1 MSLVEVNQF
10 RRKVNA
16 TGSIASAVD
25 SSAIYKLSPF
35 HVLQSDTY
43 VRKSEFKVKMQQTN
57 ERGVACMSVPLFD
70 DHDKQTIRESKLPYV
85 HIAVVLIQI
94 SCLFDWALSEGME
107 GVFALMDT
115 LFDNVQ
121 DNVIRACN
129 FRFEEGRAAC
139 CFKLN
144 FPICAEDALKG
155 RPIIPYIKVIGA
167 NIREGLHGFSVSVGT
182 IFSLN
187 KTEFPSVPLRIEH
200 DFINIIGT
208 EFLPKEKLSELTYN
222 EILDSYTHL
231 QSLPKPITSSL
242 LRGRKDPIRIRDY
255 SVMSRSI
262 KLIKEDGSNKE
273 GEVRDEER
281 GRRSVDN
288 KIQTTGT
295 SRAAVLGRCSSFS
308 EGNDLRKYCSERGK
322 RTNGVR
328 RSGSIR
334 RVVRSGIRG
343 APWADGSG
351 ERVSRGGESG
361 SKGRGVPVQG
371 ELLQSDPESDSAA

>member
-10 RRKVNA
+10 RRKVNV

-35 HVLQSDTY
+35 HALRSDTY

-70 DHDKQTIRESKLPYV
+70 DHDKQVIRESKLPYV

-121 DNVIRACN
+121 DNVIRACS

-139 CFKLN
+139 CFRLN
-144 FPICAEDALKG
+144 FPVCAEDALKG

-200 DFINIIGT
+200 DFINIVGT
-208 EFLPKEKLSELTYN
+208 EFLPKEKLTELTYD
-222 EILDSYTHL
+222 EISDSYKRL
-231 QSLPKPITSSL
+231 QSLPRPVTSSL

-255 SVMSRSI
+255 SVMSRVIESI
-262 KLIKEDGSNKE
+262 REDGFDKE

-281 GRRSVDN
+281 GRHSVSG
-288 KIQTTGT
+288 KVQATGT
-295 SRAAVLGRCSSFS
+295 SGAAILRRCSSFS
-308 EGNDLRKYCSERGK
+308 ERNDFREHCPEGGERAD
-322 RTNGVR
+322 RVR
-328 RSGSIR
+328 RPGGAR
-334 RVVRSGIRG
+334 RVVRSGLRG
-343 APWADGSG
+343 ASWANGPG
-351 ERVSRGGESG
+351 KRIPRGREPS
-361 SKGRGVPVQG
+361 SKGGGIQIQG

>member
-10 RRKVNA
+10 RRKVNV

-25 SSAIYKLSPF
+25 SNAIYKLSPF
-35 HVLQSDTY
+35 HALQSDTY

-115 LFDNVQ
+115 LFDNVR
-121 DNVIRACN
+121 DNVIRACS

-144 FPICAEDALKG
+144 FPICAGDALKG
-155 RPIIPYIKVIGA
+155 RPIVPYIKVIGA

-187 KTEFPSVPLRIEH
+187 KTEFPSIPMRIEH
-200 DFINIIGT
+200 DFVNIVGT
-208 EFLPKEKLSELTYN
+208 EFLPKEKLSQLTYE
-222 EILDSYTHL
+222 EISDSYNRL
-231 QSLPKPITSSL
+231 QSLPKPVTSSL
-242 LRGRKDPIRIRDY
+242 PRGRKEPIRIRDY
-255 SVMSRSI
+255 SVMS
-262 KLIKEDGSNKE
+262 KFQELIRKDGPDKE
-273 GEVRDEER
+273 GEGGDEEG
-281 GRRSVDN
+281 GRRSLDHKV
-288 KIQTTGT
+288 QTAGT
-295 SRAAVLGRCSSFS
+295 AGAAVLRRCSSFS
-308 EGNDLRKYCSERGK
+308 ERNDLREHCPQRGK
-322 RTNGVR
+322 RTDRVRGPRGV
-328 RSGSIR
+328 R
-334 RVVRSGIRG
+334 RVVRAGIRG
-343 APWADGSG
+343 SPWAGEPRSGVSWGGKPGS
-351 ERVSRGGESG
+351 E
-361 SKGRGVPVQG
+361 GRGVQVQG

>member
-35 HVLQSDTY
+35 HALQSDTY

-70 DHDKQTIRESKLPYV
+70 DQDKQTIRESKLPYV

-94 SCLFDWALSEGME
+94 SCLFDWVASEGME
-107 GVFALMDT
+107 GTFALLDT

-144 FPICAEDALKG
+144 FPICAMDALKG

-182 IFSLN
+182 VFSLN
-187 KTEFPSVPLRIEH
+187 KTEFPSVPIRIEH
-200 DFINIIGT
+200 DFINIVGT
-208 EFLPKEKLSELTYN
+208 EFLPKEKLSELTYE
-222 EILDSYTHL
+222 EISDSYTRL

-242 LRGRKDPIRIRDY
+242 SRGRKEPIRIRDY
-255 SVMSRSI
+255 SVMSKDI
-262 KLIKEDGSNKE
+262 GPIEQDGSDKE
-273 GEVRDEER
+273 GKVRDAEG
-281 GRRSVDN
+281 GRRSTDG
-288 KIQTTGT
+288 KIQTSGT
-295 SRAAVLGRCSSFS
+295 AGATILGRSPSLS
-308 EGNDLRKYCSERGK
+308 EGDGLRKHSLERGK
-322 RTNGVR
+322 RTDRVR
-328 RSGSIR
+328 GPRSIK
-334 RVVRSGIRG
+334 RVVRAGVRG
-343 APWADGSG
+343 APWPSGSRD
-351 ERVSRGGESG
+351 RVSGGGQQG
-361 SKGRGVPVQG
+361 SEGGGVQVQG

>member
-10 RRKVNA
+10 RKKVNA

-43 VRKSEFKVKMQQTN
+43 ARKSEFKVKMQQTN

-107 GVFALMDT
+107 GIFALMDT

-144 FPICAEDALKG
+144 FPICAGDALKG

-200 DFINIIGT
+200 DFINIVGT
-208 EFLPKEKLSELTYN
+208 EFLPKEKLSELTYS
-222 EILDSYTHL
+222 EISDSYNHL

-255 SVMSRSI
+255 SVMSRFTE
-262 KLIKEDGSNKE
+262 LIKKDGSNKE
-273 GEVRDEER
+273 REVRDEER
-281 GRRSVDN
+281 GRRSIDN
-288 KIQTTGT
+288 KIQAASTSGT
-295 SRAAVLGRCSSFS
+295 AVLGRCSSFS
-308 EGNDLRKYCSERGK
+308 EGNDLRKHCSEGSK
-322 RTNGVR
+322 RANRVR
-328 RSGSIR
+328 RPGGIR
-334 RVVRSGIRG
+334 RVVRSGVRG
-343 APWADGSG
+343 APRTDEFGG
-351 ERVSRGGESG
+351 RISRGGESN
-361 SKGRGVPVQG
+361 SERRGISVQS
-371 ELLQSDPESDSAA
+371 EFLQSDPESDSAA

>member
-10 RRKVNA
+10 RRRVNA

-25 SSAIYKLSPF
+25 SNAIYKLSPF
-35 HVLQSDTY
+35 HALQSDTY
-43 VRKSEFKVKMQQTN
+43 VRKSEFKVKMQQTS

-121 DNVIRACN
+121 DNIIRVCS

-144 FPICAEDALKG
+144 FPICAEDAMKG
-155 RPIIPYIKVIGA
+155 RPIVPYIKVTGA

-182 IFSLN
+182 VFSLN
-187 KTEFPSVPLRIEH
+187 KTEFPSVPLRVEH
-200 DFINIIGT
+200 DFINIVGT
-208 EFLPKEKLSELTYN
+208 EFLPKEKLSELTYE
-222 EILDSYTHL
+222 EISDSYKRL
-231 QSLPKPITSSL
+231 QSLPRPVTSSL
-242 LRGRKDPIRIRDY
+242 PRGRKDPIRVRDY

-262 KLIKEDGSNKE
+262 GSISKDGSDKE
-273 GEVRDEER
+273 GKVGDEE
-281 GRRSVDN
+281 GGGCPPDN
-288 KIQTTGT
+288 KVQAT
-295 SRAAVLGRCSSFS
+295 STSGSAILGHCTDLSK
-308 EGNDLRKYCSERGK
+308 GDDLREHRPKGGE

-328 RSGSIR
+328 GSRGVR
-334 RVVRSGIRG
+334 RVVRSGVRG
-343 APWADGSG
+343 APWTSESRGRIPRRGESDSEGGGVQISG
-351 ERVSRGGESG
+351 EF
-361 SKGRGVPVQG
+361 
-371 ELLQSDPESDSAA
+371 LQPDPESDSAA

>member
-10 RRKVNA
+10 RRKVNV

-35 HVLQSDTY
+35 HALQSDTY

-115 LFDNVQ
+115 LFDNVK
-121 DNVIRACN
+121 DNVIRSCS

-139 CFKLN
+139 CFRLN
-144 FPICAEDALKG
+144 FPICAGDALRG

-200 DFINIIGT
+200 DFVNIVGT
-208 EFLPKEKLSELTYN
+208 EFLPKEKLSELTYE
-222 EILDSYTHL
+222 EISDSYSRL
-231 QSLPKPITSSL
+231 QSLPKPVTSSL
-242 LRGRKDPIRIRDY
+242 PRGRKDPIRIRDY
-255 SVMSRSI
+255 SVMSKSVG
-262 KLIKEDGSNKE
+262 LIEKDGLNKE
-273 GEVRDEER
+273 REIRNEER
-281 GRRSVDN
+281 GRRSVDDQV
-288 KIQTTGT
+288 QTTGA
-295 SRAAVLGRCSSFS
+295 SRAAVLRRCSSFS
-308 EGNDLRKYCSERGK
+308 ERNDLREYSLERGK
-322 RTNGVR
+322 RANRVR
-328 RSGSIR
+328 GSGSIK

-343 APWADGSG
+343 APWPSEPRGG
-351 ERVSRGGESG
+351 VSRGGECRSEG
-361 SKGRGVPVQG
+361 GGVQVQG
-371 ELLQSDPESDSAA
+371 ELLQPDSESDSAA

>member
-35 HVLQSDTY
+35 HALQSDTY
-43 VRKSEFKVKMQQTN
+43 VRKSEFKVKMQQTG

-94 SCLFDWALSEGME
+94 SCLFDWALSEGMS

-144 FPICAEDALKG
+144 FPVCAEDALRG
-155 RPIIPYIKVIGA
+155 RPIVPYIKVTGA

-187 KTEFPSVPLRIEH
+187 KTEFPSVTMRIEH
-200 DFINIIGT
+200 DFVNIVGT
-208 EFLPKEKLSELTYN
+208 EFLPKEKLSELTYE
-222 EILDSYTHL
+222 EISDSYNRL
-231 QSLPKPITSSL
+231 QSLPRPITSSL
-242 LRGRKDPIRIRDY
+242 SRGRKEPIRIRDY
-255 SVMSRSI
+255 SVMSESGR
-262 KLIKEDGSNKE
+262 LIERDGLNKE
-273 GEVRDEER
+273 GEIRDEER
-281 GRRSVDN
+281 GRCSLDHKV
-288 KIQTTGT
+288 QTPGT
-295 SRAAVLGRCSSFS
+295 SRAAILRRCSSFS
-308 EGNDLRKYCSERGK
+308 EGNDIREHCSQRGK
-322 RTNGVR
+322 RTDRVR
-328 RSGSIR
+328 RPRGIR
-334 RVVRSGIRG
+334 RVVRAGVRG
-343 APWADGSG
+343 APWADEPRGG
-351 ERVSRGGESG
+351 IPRGGEPG
-361 SKGRGVPVQG
+361 LERRGIQVQG
-371 ELLQSDPESDSAA
+371 ELLQPDSESDSAA

>member
-10 RRKVNA
+10 RRRVNA

-35 HVLQSDTY
+35 HALQSDTY
-43 VRKSEFKVKMQQTN
+43 VRKSEFKVKIQQTS

-94 SCLFDWALSEGME
+94 SCLFDWVLSEGME

-115 LFDNVQ
+115 LFDNIQ

-144 FPICAEDALKG
+144 FPICAEDALRG
-155 RPIIPYIKVIGA
+155 RPIIPYIKVTGA
-167 NIREGLHGFSVSVGT
+167 NIRTGLHGFSISVGT
-182 IFSLN
+182 VFSLN
-187 KTEFPSVPLRIEH
+187 KTEFPSVPLRVEH

-208 EFLPKEKLSELTYN
+208 EFLPKDQLSGLTYE
-222 EILDSYTHL
+222 EISDSYKRL
-231 QSLPKPITSSL
+231 QSLPKPVTSSL
-242 LRGRKDPIRIRDY
+242 LRGRKDPIRVRDY

-262 KLIKEDGSNKE
+262 KPIKKNGSDEE
-273 GEVRDEER
+273 GTIRDEKGG
-281 GRRSVDN
+281 GRPFSGQV
-288 KIQTTGT
+288 QTPGT
-295 SRAAVLGRCSSFS
+295 SGATVFGYGTDLP
-308 EGNDLRKYCSERGK
+308 EGGDLWEHCPERGK
-322 RTNGVR
+322 RTDRIR
-328 RSGSIR
+328 RS
-334 RVVRSGIRG
+334 RSVKRMVHSGVRG
-343 APWADGSG
+343 APWAGRSG
-351 ERVSRGGESG
+351 GRVPGRRESG
-361 SKGRGVPVQG
+361 SEKGGLQVPG
-371 ELLQSDPESDSAA
+371 ELLQSNSESDSAA

>member
-10 RRKVNA
+10 RRKVNV

-43 VRKSEFKVKMQQTN
+43 VRKSEFKVKMQQTD

-107 GVFALMDT
+107 GIFALMDT

-129 FRFEEGRAAC
+129 FRFEGGRAAC

-144 FPICAEDALKG
+144 FPICSEDALKG
-155 RPIIPYIKVIGA
+155 RPIVPYIKVTGA

-187 KTEFPSVPLRIEH
+187 RTEFPSVPMRIEH
-200 DFINIIGT
+200 DFINIVGT
-208 EFLPKEKLSELTYN
+208 EFLPKERLSELTYE
-222 EILDSYTHL
+222 EISDSYNRL

-242 LRGRKDPIRIRDY
+242 PRGRKEPIRIRDY

-262 KLIKEDGSNKE
+262 KLIGEDGLNKE
-273 GEVRDEER
+273 RENRDEER
-281 GRRSVDN
+281 GRRSLDHE
-288 KIQTTGT
+288 IQTPGTARTG
-295 SRAAVLGRCSSFS
+295 VLRRCTSFS
-308 EGNDLRKYCSERGK
+308 ERNGVREHSSQRGK
-322 RTNGVR
+322 RADGIR
-328 RSGSIR
+328 GPGGFR
-334 RVVRSGIRG
+334 RVVRAGVRG
-343 APWADGSG
+343 APRSDKSGNRVPGRREQGPEGGSLQ
-351 ERVSRGGESG
+351 
-361 SKGRGVPVQG
+361 VQG

>member
-1 MSLVEVNQF
+1 MSLVDVNQF

-35 HVLQSDTY
+35 HALRSDTY

-70 DHDKQTIRESKLPYV
+70 DHDKQVIRESRLPYV
-85 HIAVVLIQI
+85 HVAVVLIQI

-107 GVFALMDT
+107 GMFALMDT

-121 DNVIRACN
+121 DNIIRACN

-144 FPICAEDALKG
+144 FPICAEDALRG
-155 RPIIPYIKVIGA
+155 RPIIPYIKVVGA
-167 NIREGLHGFSVSVGT
+167 RIREGLHGFSVSVGT

-187 KTEFPSVPLRIEH
+187 KTEFPSVPLKVEH
-200 DFINIIGT
+200 DFINIVGT
-208 EFLPKEKLSELTYN
+208 EFLPKEKLSELTYD
-222 EILDSYTHL
+222 EISDSYNRL
-231 QSLPKPITSSL
+231 QSLPRPITSSL

-255 SVMSRSI
+255 SVMSRSTG
-262 KLIKEDGSNKE
+262 LIREDGLNKE
-273 GEVRDEER
+273 GAVRDEEG
-281 GRRSVDN
+281 GRRSVDSE
-288 KIQTTGT
+288 IQTTGT
-295 SRAAVLGRCSSFS
+295 SGAAVLRRCSSFS
-308 EGNDLRKYCSERGK
+308 ERDDLRKHCFKGGK
-322 RTNGVR
+322 RTDRVR
-328 RSGSIR
+328 GSRGIR
-334 RVVRSGIRG
+334 RMVRSGTRG
-343 APWADGSG
+343 APWTNELG
-351 ERVSRGGESG
+351 ERVPRGRESG
-361 SKGRGVPVQG
+361 SEGGSIQVQG

>member
-1 MSLVEVNQF
+1 MSLVEVNRF
-10 RRKVNA
+10 RRKVNV

-35 HVLQSDTY
+35 HALQSDTY

-70 DHDKQTIRESKLPYV
+70 DHDKQVIRESKLPYV
-85 HIAVVLIQI
+85 HIAVVLVQI

-115 LFDNVQ
+115 LFDNVK

-182 IFSLN
+182 VFSLN
-187 KTEFPSVPLRIEH
+187 KTEFPSVPVRIEH
-200 DFINIIGT
+200 DFINIVGT
-208 EFLPKEKLSELTYN
+208 EFLPKEKLSELTYE
-222 EILDSYTHL
+222 EISDSYRRL
-231 QSLPKPITSSL
+231 QSLPRPVTSSL
-242 LRGRKDPIRIRDY
+242 PRGRKEPIRVRDY
-255 SVMSRSI
+255 SVMSKFVGSI
-262 KLIKEDGSNKE
+262 REDGSDKE
-273 GEVRDEER
+273 REIGDEAG
-281 GRRSVDN
+281 GRRSLDS
-288 KIQTTGT
+288 KIQASDSAG
-295 SRAAVLGRCSSFS
+295 AAVLRRCSSLS
-308 EGNDLRKYCSERGK
+308 ERDDLRKYSSERGK
-322 RTNGVR
+322 RANGVR
-328 RSGSIR
+328 RSGGLR
-334 RVVRSGIRG
+334 RVVRAGIRG
-343 APWADGSG
+343 ASWSNELGS
-351 ERVSRGGESG
+351 RISRGGEQG
-361 SKGRGVPVQG
+361 SEGRGIQVQG
-371 ELLQSDPESDSAA
+371 EFFQPDSESDSAA

>member
-10 RRKVNA
+10 RRKVNV

-35 HVLQSDTY
+35 HALRSDTY
-43 VRKSEFKVKMQQTN
+43 VRKSEFKVKMQQTD

-70 DHDKQTIRESKLPYV
+70 DQDKQTIRESRLPYV

-94 SCLFDWALSEGME
+94 SCLFDWMLSEGME

-115 LFDNVQ
+115 LFDNVK

-139 CFKLN
+139 CFRLN
-144 FPICAEDALKG
+144 FPICTEDALRG

-200 DFINIIGT
+200 DFINIVGT
-208 EFLPKEKLSELTYN
+208 EFLPREKLSELTYN
-222 EILDSYTHL
+222 EISDSYNRL
-231 QSLPKPITSSL
+231 QSLPRPVTVSL
-242 LRGRKDPIRIRDY
+242 PRGRKDPIRIRDY
-255 SVMSRSI
+255 SVMSGSI
-262 KLIKEDGSNKE
+262 GLIKRDGFNKE
-273 GEVRDEER
+273 RKIGDEER
-281 GRRSVDN
+281 GRCSVDS
-288 KIQTTGT
+288 KVQTAST
-295 SRAAVLGRCSSFS
+295 SGAAVLRRCSSLS
-308 EGNDLRKYCSERGK
+308 KRDDLRKHRLEGGK
-322 RTNGVR
+322 RANGVR
-328 RSGSIR
+328 GPRGIR
-334 RVVRSGIRG
+334 RVVHSGIRG
-343 APWADGSG
+343 APWT
-351 ERVSRGGESG
+351 GESG
-361 SKGRGVPVQG
+361 DRVPWGGKSGSEGGGVQVQG

>member
-10 RRKVNA
+10 RRRVNV

-35 HVLQSDTY
+35 HALQSDTY

-85 HIAVVLIQI
+85 HVAVVLIQI
-94 SCLFDWALSEGME
+94 SCLFNWAVSEGME

-121 DNVIRACN
+121 DNVIRACS

-155 RPIIPYIKVIGA
+155 RPIIPYIKVTGA
-167 NIREGLHGFSVSVGT
+167 NIREGLHGFSISVGT

-187 KTEFPSVPLRIEH
+187 KTEFPSVPMRIEH
-200 DFINIIGT
+200 DFINIVGT
-208 EFLPKEKLSELTYN
+208 EFLPKERLSELTYE
-222 EILDSYTHL
+222 EISDSYKRL
-231 QSLPKPITSSL
+231 QSLPRPITSSL
-242 LRGRKDPIRIRDY
+242 SRGRKEPIRVRDY
-255 SVMSRSI
+255 SVKSKSTS
-262 KLIKEDGSNKE
+262 LIEQNGSDKERKDG
-273 GEVRDEER
+273 DEE
-281 GRRSVDN
+281 GGGCPLDHEIPTPSW
-288 KIQTTGT
+288 GG
-295 SRAAVLGRCSSFS
+295 AAVPRRCPGLS
-308 EGNDLRKYCSERGK
+308 EGDDLREHCSEGSKRADRVRGSRGVK
-322 RTNGVR
+322 RLVRAGV
-328 RSGSIR
+328 
-334 RVVRSGIRG
+334 RG
-343 APWADGSG
+343 APRSG
-351 ERVSRGGESG
+351 DTRHRVPRGGEPG
-361 SKGRGVPVQG
+361 LEGKCIQIQG
-371 ELLQSDPESDSAA
+371 QLLQSDSESDSAA

>member
-10 RRKVNA
+10 RRKVDV

-35 HVLQSDTY
+35 HALRSDTY
-43 VRKSEFKVKMQQTN
+43 VRKSEFKVKMQQTS

-94 SCLFDWALSEGME
+94 SCLFDWALSKEME

-121 DNVIRACN
+121 DNIIRACN

-144 FPICAEDALKG
+144 FPVCAGDALRG
-155 RPIIPYIKVIGA
+155 RPIIPYVKVTGA
-167 NIREGLHGFSVSVGT
+167 SIREGLHGFSVSVGT

-200 DFINIIGT
+200 DFINIVGT
-208 EFLPKEKLSELTYN
+208 EFLPKEKLSGLTYS
-222 EILDSYTHL
+222 EISDSYSRL
-231 QSLPKPITSSL
+231 QSLPRPITLSL
-242 LRGRKDPIRIRDY
+242 SRGRKDPIRIRDY
-255 SVMSRSI
+255 SVMSRSMGSI
-262 KLIKEDGSNKE
+262 EKDGVNKE
-273 GEVRDEER
+273 REVRDEER
-281 GRRSVDN
+281 GRYSTDGKV
-288 KIQTTGT
+288 QTSGT
-295 SRAAVLGRCSSFS
+295 SGAAVLRRCSSFS
-308 EGNDLRKYCSERGK
+308 EGDDLRKYRSEGGERAD
-322 RTNGVR
+322 RVR
-328 RSGSIR
+328 RSGGVK
-334 RVVRSGIRG
+334 RVVRSGTRG
-343 APWADGSG
+343 ASWTGRPG
-351 ERVSRGGESG
+351 ERVPRGGEPSLER
-361 SKGRGVPVQG
+361 RGVQVQG

>member
-35 HVLQSDTY
+35 HALQSDTY
-43 VRKSEFKVKMQQTN
+43 VRKSEFKVKMQQTD

-70 DHDKQTIRESKLPYV
+70 DHDKQVIRESKLPYV
-85 HIAVVLIQI
+85 HVAVVLIQI
-94 SCLFDWALSEGME
+94 SCLFNWSVSEGME

-144 FPICAEDALKG
+144 FPICSEDALGG
-155 RPIIPYIKVIGA
+155 RPIIPYIKVVGA

-187 KTEFPSVPLRIEH
+187 RTEFPSVPMRVEQ

-208 EFLPKEKLSELTYN
+208 EFLPKERLSELTYE
-222 EILDSYTHL
+222 EISSSYNRL

-242 LRGRKDPIRIRDY
+242 SRGRKEPIRIRDY
-255 SVMSRSI
+255 SVRSKFI
-262 KLIKEDGSNKE
+262 SSIGRNGFNKE
-273 GEVRDEER
+273 GEDRDEEG
-281 GRRSVDN
+281 GRCPLDHKVS
-288 KIQTTGT
+288 TASEGG
-295 SRAAVLGRCSSFS
+295 AAVLRRCSSFS
-308 EGNDLRKYCSERGK
+308 EGNGLRKYCPEGSK
-322 RTNGVR
+322 RADR
-328 RSGSIR
+328 IR
-334 RVVRSGIRG
+334 RPRGVKRLVRAGVRG
-343 APWADGSG
+343 APWPSSTGCRIPG
-351 ERVSRGGESG
+351 GGES
-361 SKGRGVPVQG
+361 SFKGERIQVQG
-371 ELLQSDPESDSAA
+371 ELLQPDSESDSAA

>member
-10 RRKVNA
+10 RKRVNA

-35 HVLQSDTY
+35 HALQSDTY
-43 VRKSEFKVKMQQTN
+43 VRKSEFKVKMQQTD

-70 DHDKQTIRESKLPYV
+70 DHDKQTIRESGFPYV
-85 HIAVVLIQI
+85 HVAVVLIQI
-94 SCLFDWALSEGME
+94 SCLFDWAISGDMR
-107 GVFALMDT
+107 GIFALLDT

-144 FPICAEDALKG
+144 FPICATDALGG

-187 KTEFPSVPLRIEH
+187 KTEFPSVPMRIGH

-208 EFLPKEKLSELTYN
+208 EFLPKEKLSELTYE
-222 EILDSYTHL
+222 EISGSYNRL
-231 QSLPKPITSSL
+231 QSLPDPITSSL
-242 LRGRKDPIRIRDY
+242 PRGRKEPIRIRDY
-255 SVMSRSI
+255 SVMS
-262 KLIKEDGSNKE
+262 KLKGPIEQNGSDEE
-273 GEVRDEER
+273 GEVRNAEG
-281 GRRSVDN
+281 GRFSFGGKV
-288 KIQTTGT
+288 QTSSTT
-295 SRAAVLGRCSSFS
+295 RAAVLRRCASFS
-308 EGNDLRKYCSERGK
+308 EGNDLREHRPKRGERAN
-322 RTNGVR
+322 RVR
-328 RSGSIR
+328 RSGSFR
-334 RVVRSGIRG
+334 RVVRAGVRG
-343 APWADGSG
+343 APWSDGSRD
-351 ERVSRGGESG
+351 RVPRGREQG
-361 SKGRGVPVQG
+361 SEGGGIQIQG
-371 ELLQSDPESDSAA
+371 ELLQPDSESDSAA